1 MKKFENIY
9 IASDIDGTF
18 LWDNAYVNPKNIG
31 AVKYFTENGGH
42 FAFSTGRNRFD
53 TERVLPMWRELCN
66 MPCIFCNGSMLYDA
80 RTGETIDPVYIEP
93 TEKAAEIFR
102 FIRDNFREVA
112 GARATTPR
120 GFLFADDDE
129 LVRERFTKNGNI
141 HVSEIVPIEKIDGRE
156 LFKIVVETTPDHRE
170 EIFEAMHEYFGDIF
184 ELTYSAPTLVEVQ
197 PSGVSKASAI
207 DAMRKRARAVNPDA
221 KFYCIGDYN
230 NDYKM
235 LLASDVAVCPANA
248 CESIKAVADIEVCH
262 CEGGAIANLIEI
274 IEKTDTF

>member
-18 LWDNAYVNPKNIG
+18 LWDCAYVNPKNIA

-53 TERVLPMWRELCN
+53 TERVLPMWKDICN
-66 MPCIFCNGSMLYDA
+66 MPCIFCNGSMLYDPK
-80 RTGETIDPVYIEP
+80 TGETIDPVYILPE
-93 TEKAAEIFR
+93 EKAAEVFR
-102 FIRDNFREVA
+102 FIRDNFSAVA

-129 LVRERFTKNGNI
+129 FVRKRFTENGNI
-141 HVSEIVPIEKIDGRE
+141 HVSEVLPMEKIDGRE
-156 LFKIVVETTPDHRE
+156 LFKIVVETTPEHRE
-170 EIFEAMHEYFGDIF
+170 EIFEAMHAYFGDIF

-197 PSGVSKASAI
+197 PKGVSKAFAI
-207 DAMRKRARAVNPDA
+207 NAMRERERKIHPEA

-230 NDYKM
+230 NDYQM
-235 LLASDVAVCPANA
+235 LLAADVAVCPANA

-262 CEGGAIANLIEI
+262 CQDGALADLIER
-274 IEKTDTF
+274 IENSLG

>member
-1 MKKFENIY
+1 MKKFENVY

-18 LWDNAYVNPKNIG
+18 LWDCAYVNPRNTA

-80 RTGETIDPVYIEP
+80 QTGETIDPIYIEP
-93 TEKAAEIFR
+93 AEKAAEVFR
-102 FIRDNFREVA
+102 FIRDNFSAVA

-120 GFLFADDDE
+120 GFLFADDDKY
-129 LVRERFTKNGNI
+129 VIRRFTENGNI
-141 HVSEIVPIEKIDGRE
+141 HVSELVPIDGIDGRE
-156 LFKIVVETTPDHRE
+156 LFKIVVETTPEHRE
-170 EIFEAMHEYFGDIF
+170 KIFEAMHAHFGDAF

-197 PSGVSKASAI
+197 PRGVSKASAI
-207 DAMRKRARAVNPDA
+207 DAMRKRAREVNPDA

-235 LLASDVAVCPANA
+235 LLAADVAVCPANA

-262 CEGGAIANLIEI
+262 CKDGALADLVEKIE
-274 IEKTDTF
+274 ERL